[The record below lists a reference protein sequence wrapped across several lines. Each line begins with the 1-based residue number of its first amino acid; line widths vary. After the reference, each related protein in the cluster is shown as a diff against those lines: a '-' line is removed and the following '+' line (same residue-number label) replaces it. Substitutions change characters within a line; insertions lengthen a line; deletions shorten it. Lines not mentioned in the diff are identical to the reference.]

1 MDTKKSKTAKTD
13 SIKIAVAG
21 LVAKRG
27 PGRPRKDATPEIK
40 GEPVAQ
46 LDKATLDAIAGLITK
61 QYALSAGIADAFAAA
76 QRANEAIAQR
86 DARIAKLERMVDA
99 LKPTSAFGGRIMDLE
114 RDVAGVRGEMRTRV
128 AALEA
133 KAAESDL
140 GEVLEEM
147 DTILSELNFDKDQL
161 SLRDS
166 LFGIYAK
173 LGNLAAGKVAKQAM
187 LAEAAQMKKAASGIA
202 EEAAGQAKRA
212 AAAAAKR
219 PEPTYGEIRSAAA
232 VKDTVA
238 RLLAS
243 RSKAPSDAVHL
254 DNLEKLL
261 DKADALA
268 ARQVDAGKY
277 SIVAGGNC
285 CDCDLPEGG
294 AACHACPCSDASHAK
309 LAYSRLADMLR
320 QVSSEIGRIKGEG
333 VSPSPAPKSL
343 DERVLEAVEG
353 GEFDKAYNPELD
365 MSNRQCEACDLVKGS
380 AACLK
385 ALRQCNQR
393 GFVKL
398 RDTALAAEQ
407 KAAFEKAE
415 AEKRGRREMATLARF
430 LEEAFKA

>member
-128 AALEA
+128 GALEA
-133 KAAESDL
+133 K
-140 GEVLEEM
+140 
-147 DTILSELNFDKDQL
+147 T
-161 SLRDS
+161 
-166 LFGIYAK
+166 
-173 LGNLAAGKVAKQAM
+173 
-187 LAEAAQMKKAASGIA
+187 ASGIA
-202 EEAAGQAKRA
+202 EEAAGRAKREA
-212 AAAAAKR
+212 AAAEKR